1 MTYRNVDL
9 EGVSLGY
16 RDTGTAGPPVLLLIH
31 GLGASSATW
40 ERVVARYRDRLR
52 IVALDLRGHGRST
65 WTSSYELPD
74 MVSDVSR
81 SLQALGIPRATV
93 LGHSMGGLVALLFAA
108 RCPEQ
113 VERLILE
120 EAPPPLPASPPRDE
134 GAHPEGEL
142 DYDWNIQAPFSRQ
155 RNHPDPLW
163 WDQLAGIGC
172 PVTVIRGTDSHIGA
186 GSVRRMVD
194 VLADSNLIELAGG
207 HDLHTECP
215 EAFEGVLDEILADP
229 H

>member
-1 MTYRNVDL
+1 MTDRIVDVD
-9 EGVSLGY
+9 GVNLGY
-16 RDTGTAGPPVLLLIH
+16 RDTETSGLPVLLLIH
-31 GLGASSATW
+31 GLGASSVTW
-40 ERVVARYRDRLR
+40 QRVVARYRDRLR

-74 MVSDVSR
+74 MVTDVAGF
-81 SLQALGIPRATV
+81 LQVLGIPRATV

-108 RCPEQ
+108 RCPGQ

-134 GAHPEGEL
+134 GARPEGEL
-142 DYDWNIQAPFSRQ
+142 EYDWNIQAPFSRQ
-155 RNHPDPLW
+155 RNRPDPLW

-172 PVTVIRGTDSHIGA
+172 PVTVIRGTESHIVA
-186 GSVRRMVD
+186 GSVRRMVEI
-194 VLADSNLIELAGG
+194 LADGNLIELSGG
-207 HDLHTECP
+207 HDLHTDCP
-215 EAFEGVLDEILADP
+215 DAFEAVLDEILVAR